1 MSNCSSTTKFHFL
14 HCCVSYDVRVCT
26 VKLPP
31 RSSNQQ
37 PANPIIISQHTH
49 WQHLSNHCSV
59 PQKHR
64 SITTLIHHDHHRHHQ
79 WIRHQ
84 CPPRRNQSPK
94 RDTQTPTRKYKSS
107 SYAPVSPYSEDD
119 DVDSS
124 DESCG
129 LPSLPIISSSA
140 NGMPS
145 PQRVGGQQ
153 QQQQVQRRKVV
164 VSEHKKAEL
173 SGRFLEEPLLKE
185 NPSRFVLFPIE
196 DNEVSFV
203 VVLYWYHVYL

>member
-1 MSNCSSTTKFHFL
+1 MTIIDITNEFDTS
-14 HCCVSYDVRVCT
+14 VRLDET
-26 VKLPP
+26 
-31 RSSNQQ
+31 N
-37 PANPIIISQHTH
+37 
-49 WQHLSNHCSV
+49 HL
-59 PQKHR
+59 KE
-64 SITTLIHHDHHRHHQ
+64 T
-79 WIRHQ
+79 
-84 CPPRRNQSPK
+84 PK
-94 RDTQTPTRKYKSS
+94 TPTRKYKSS

-203 VVLYWYHVYL
+203 VVLY

>member
-1 MSNCSSTTKFHFL
+1 M
-14 HCCVSYDVRVCT
+14 
-26 VKLPP
+26 
-31 RSSNQQ
+31 
-37 PANPIIISQHTH
+37 
-49 WQHLSNHCSV
+49 
-59 PQKHR
+59 
-64 SITTLIHHDHHRHHQ
+64 
-79 WIRHQ
+79 
-84 CPPRRNQSPK
+84 
-94 RDTQTPTRKYKSS
+94 
-107 SYAPVSPYSEDD
+107 
-119 DVDSS
+119 
-124 DESCG
+124 
-129 LPSLPIISSSA
+129 PIISSSA

-203 VVLYWYHVYL
+203 VVLY